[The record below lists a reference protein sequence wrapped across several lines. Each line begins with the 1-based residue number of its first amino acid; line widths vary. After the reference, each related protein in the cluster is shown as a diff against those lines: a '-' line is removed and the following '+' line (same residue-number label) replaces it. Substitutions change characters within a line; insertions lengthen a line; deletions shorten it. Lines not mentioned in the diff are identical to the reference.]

1 MKTIVETIPKSSDFN
16 DKMVITISHLGFIER
31 IPLVELRS
39 LIHENVGIKSF
50 YTRENDFV
58 EYISLATMQ
67 STIIFFTSLGRCY
80 WLKVCD
86 IPENSSNST
95 EYTVK
100 KLLKIGVEDFIL
112 AFIPVEVYS
121 DSAFLNSHSVV
132 FCTKNGIVKRT
143 PLMNFFLQRNGIIH
157 PCNNGIKAINLCEGD
172 SLVNAIVANGKN
184 ELMLASREGHA
195 IRFNESQISI
205 MGRSSTGV
213 LGLRLTDEKDE
224 IMGIIHI
231 DDVKTETIMF
241 VCEKGYGIRTNPEEF
256 RSGYRANL
264 GLKVTTVT
272 DKTGKVV
279 AITTVTDDTDLIIF
293 YKSGVINLINV
304 RNVPIKKRASQC
316 VRLIDI
322 FPGNDQIICVLKV
335 DVFDKSKDNI

>member
-67 STIIFFTSLGRCY
+67 STIIFFTSLGGCY

-100 KLLKIGVEDFIL
+100 KLLKIGVEDSIL
-112 AFIPVEVYS
+112 AFIPLEDYS

-143 PLMNFFLQRNGIIH
+143 PLMNFFRQRNGIIH

-195 IRFNESQISI
+195 IRFNESQIRI

-224 IMGIIHI
+224 IMDIIHI

-241 VCEKGYGIRTNPEEF
+241 VCEKGYGIRTNPEDF
-256 RSGYRANL
+256 RNGYRANL
-264 GLKVTTVT
+264 GVKVTTVT
-272 DKTGKVV
+272 NKTGKVI

-293 YKSGVINLINV
+293 YKSGVINRIKAK
-304 RNVPIKKRASQC
+304 NVPIKKRTTSC
-316 VRLIDI
+316 VKLIET
-322 FPGNDQIICVLKV
+322 FPKNDQVICVLKV
-335 DVFDKSKDNI
+335 DDFDK

>member
-67 STIIFFTSLGRCY
+67 STIFFFTSLGRCY

-86 IPENSSNST
+86 IPENSSNPT

-112 AFIPVEVYS
+112 AFIPVEDYS

-195 IRFNESQISI
+195 IRFNESQIRI

-293 YKSGVINLINV
+293 YKSGVINLIKV

-322 FPGNDQIICVLKV
+322 FPGNDQIIGVLKV
-335 DVFDKSKDNI
+335 DVCDKSEDNM